1 MSNTFFLRPSFFKQ
15 GRLNCLDSDNFPL
28 YWLISYLFIFL
39 KPPQFLSVN
48 FHIKL
53 SVQLQSGIKSS
64 AGFRDIRMNHIVF
77 IAKVFDSERR
87 GNLPVTFFAKES
99 LFPFN
104 PISKFWRFS
113 YSKSISFF
121 IVITLILNIPKM

>member
-1 MSNTFFLRPSFFKQ
+1 MEGYISLRLLAVINKRVSD
-15 GRLNCLDSDNFPL
+15 GRCV
-28 YWLISYLFIFL
+28 
-39 KPPQFLSVN
+39 KPPSDAIKLLLVK
-48 FHIKL
+48 KL

-104 PISKFWRFS
+104 PISKFWRYS

-121 IVITLILNIPKM
+121 IVISLILNIQKM